1 MRLLITGFSNSG
13 KTTIFNALTG
23 LNLPVTIYPTLIT
36 EKAEPHTG
44 IVNVPDERVQ
54 RLSAIFKPKKTT
66 HTVIEC
72 IDYAGLTKEGA
83 TQNSKVFNLLKDADA
98 IVHVVRAFEDLQV
111 LHPLGD
117 VNPQRDVKAFESELI
132 LKDLEIVERRL
143 ERIDLSLKKGKR
155 EDAPGE
161 KELLGKCKKTLENEI
176 PLREINLNEE
186 ERRLMQTYQF
196 LSQKPE
202 VILLNIGECDIEGEK
217 VTQLEEDIK
226 RCFVGDDSCRE
237 GKELSPFLT
246 VCGKTEIEIA
256 ELSEEERVVFL
267 EELKI
272 KEPILKRFCRAVYE
286 ALHMITFFTVVKNE
300 VRAWAIKKGTNA
312 LKAAGKIHSDMEK
325 GFIKA
330 EVINFDDF
338 VSSGE
343 SMAEAKS
350 RGLVRLEGKDYIVK
364 EGDIIN
370 FRFAP

>member
-1 MRLLITGFSNSG
+1 MRLAITGFSNSG
-13 KTTIFNALTG
+13 KTIIFNALTG
-23 LNLPVTIYPTLIT
+23 LNLPVTVYPTLVA
-36 EKAEPHTG
+36 EKAKPHTG

-66 HTVIEC
+66 HAVIEC

-98 IVHVVRAFEDLQV
+98 IIHVVRAFEDIQI

-117 VNPQRDVKAFESELI
+117 VNPQRDVRAFESELI
-132 LKDLEIVERRL
+132 LKDLEIIERRL

-155 EDAPGE
+155 EDAHGE
-161 KELLGKCKKTLENEI
+161 KELLGKCNKTLDNEI

-202 VILLNIGECDIEGEK
+202 IILLNIGECDIEGEK
-217 VTQLEEDIK
+217 VTRLEGDIK
-226 RCFVGDDSCRE
+226 RCFE
-237 GKELSPFLT
+237 GKELPPFLT
-246 VCGKTEIEIA
+246 VHGKAEREIA
-256 ELSEEERVVFL
+256 ELSEEERAIFL

-286 ALHMITFFTVVKNE
+286 ALHMITFFTVVKDE
-300 VRAWAIKKGTNA
+300 VRAWAIKKGTKA

-338 VSSGE
+338 VRLGE
-343 SMAEAKS
+343 GMAEAKS
-350 RGLVRLEGKDYIVK
+350 KGLVRLEGKDYIVK

-370 FRFAP
+370 FRFST